1 MRGGGAS
8 KKRLLKQEKQKDL
21 QTGFTLSEVLITLGI
36 IGIVAAMTLPALINK
51 YQERVLVVSAKR
63 SYAIVTNALM
73 RWNADNDMT
82 GDYLSFFSS
91 YGSDVE
97 RLRVLTKYMNTVQF
111 CTQDKVEPCGGK
123 YEIKQYKKLNDGHG
137 NTAQFD
143 LINWWRAV
151 LVDGTFITLQSE
163 VENGSCIHKYWSYET
178 DADGNYIPD
187 DSSPNGYKGKET
199 TSYTCGVIV
208 IDTNGLKSPNQ
219 VGRDVFGIAFSQKG
233 PEESQN
239 STRGNIN
246 YVLKNDKLI
255 DTEGYTIGKFE

>member
-123 YEIKQYKKLNDGHG
+123 YEIKQYKNL
-137 NTAQFD
+137 
-143 LINWWRAV
+143 LIRV
-151 LVDGTFITLQSE
+151 L
-163 VENGSCIHKYWSYET
+163 
-178 DADGNYIPD
+178 
-187 DSSPNGYKGKET
+187 
-199 TSYTCGVIV
+199 IV
-208 IDTNGLKSPNQ
+208 CR
-219 VGRDVFGIAFSQKG
+219 V
-233 PEESQN
+233 
-239 STRGNIN
+239 
-246 YVLKNDKLI
+246 
-255 DTEGYTIGKFE
+255 